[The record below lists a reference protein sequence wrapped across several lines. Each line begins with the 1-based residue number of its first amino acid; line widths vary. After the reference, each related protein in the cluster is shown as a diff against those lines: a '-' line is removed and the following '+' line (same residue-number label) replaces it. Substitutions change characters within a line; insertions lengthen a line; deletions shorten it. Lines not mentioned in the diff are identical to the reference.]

1 MNQGED
7 RRVARRF
14 PVKAGAIV
22 NIRKK
27 HILTL
32 GRNVFVKVGPVADIS
47 AAGMSVTYFSDKDL
61 FESSLKLTIM
71 TPSGKTII
79 DNLLYETVYDVEIGM
94 LPDGRKIR
102 KRAVRFVK
110 VSGPQSAWLACM
122 IHNLSSRQAELNHPT
137 PESERPEVL
146 REVL

>member
-1 MNQGED
+1 MNQGEE

-32 GRNVFVKVGPVADIS
+32 GRNVFVKVGPVTDIS

-61 FESSLKLTIM
+61 FESSLKLSIM

-122 IHNLSSRQAELNHPT
+122 IHNLSSRQAELNQPT